1 MGRVWACM
9 RATPLLTPP
18 ASAANTAFRI
28 YKAGVF
34 TASSCDAT
42 TVTHSLL
49 VVGYNTTASPPYWLV
64 KNSWG
69 TTWGELV
76 PRGLRAEGG
85 RASRCCIPAPRTP
98 SPLAPL
104 WPPRPLP
111 CSPRPPPPLP
121 PPRQPCRPGWVWQ
134 D

>member
-1 MGRVWACM
+1 M

-76 PRGLRAEGG
+76 PRECMRASAGG
-85 RASRCCIPAPRTP
+85 RSSGCCIPAPRPAPTP
-98 SPLAPL
+98 HPGN
-104 WPPRPLP
+104 
-111 CSPRPPPPLP
+111 
-121 PPRQPCRPGWVWQ
+121 PCRPGWVWQ